1 MNLRT
6 ALAALH
12 YNENADKG
20 QAVTR
25 SGELRWKVKHP
36 KARKGEA
43 SVSSIKQEPTYGMQE
58 AGDPLMKFSIIFH
71 MLHTTAK
78 CTKAGYFLRP
88 PMLGLRLSTLAY

>member
-1 MNLRT
+1 MDLRT

-43 SVSSIKQEPTYGMQE
+43 SVSSIKQAPTYGMQL
-58 AGDPLMKFSIIFH
+58 AGAPYKIFNNFPQVAH
-71 MLHTTAK
+71 N
-78 CTKAGYFLRP
+78 
-88 PMLGLRLSTLAY
+88 S